1 MGLLFEGLKV
11 IDCGSFIAAPAAA
24 TILSDFGADVIKI
37 EPPGAGDPYRH
48 LTKLPGHPRSD
59 QNYAWMLGSRNK
71 RSLAV
76 DMAKPEG
83 KIAIQRLA
91 SQADIFI
98 TNYPATV
105 RKKLGIGYEALSALN
120 DRLIYASFSGYGENG
135 AEATKPGFDV
145 TAWWARSGLMDTV
158 RASSESVPVR
168 PANGMGDHS
177 AGFTL
182 YSGIVMALYQ
192 RQNTGKGTEVSSSL
206 VANGLWANGY
216 NAQAALCGATFTDR
230 PAREVAFNALTNY
243 YKCRDGRWLIL
254 TILNEEKQWP
264 ELMRCLDR
272 EDLIDDPR
280 FAKKVDRLTRSR
292 ELIALLDKEFEKVD
306 RAELRKRLTERGIV
320 FDVVATPEDI
330 PSDQQLLD
338 NDILIPFAGSETRTI
353 NSPIALR
360 GVDKVQPRMPPSVG
374 QHSDEV
380 LKEAGFDAATIAQ
393 MRAAGAIG

>member
-1 MGLLFEGLKV
+1 
-11 IDCGSFIAAPAAA
+11 
-24 TILSDFGADVIKI
+24 
-37 EPPGAGDPYRH
+37 
-48 LTKLPGHPRSD
+48 
-59 QNYAWMLGSRNK
+59 MLGSRNK

-91 SQADIFI
+91 AQADVFI

-105 RKKLGIGYEALSALN
+105 RKKLGISYEALSGLN

-230 PAREVAFNALTNY
+230 PSREVAFNALTNY

-264 ELMRCLDR
+264 EFMKCLDR

-292 ELIALLDKEFEKVD
+292 ELIALLDKEFEKQD

-338 NDILIPFAGSETRTI
+338 NDILVPFADSETRTI

-360 GVDKVQPRMPPSVG
+360 GADKVQPRMPPSVG